1 MPGSES
7 TARAASWRREAQG
20 LKQSAAAWR
29 ESEKE
34 RRTIFRA
41 LVKPAAAVGLD
52 LKALTAAGRDA
63 FDKRCAELDAQAKP
77 RKAAP
82 KRAKA
87 KR

>member
-1 MPGSES
+1 VAGSES
-7 TARAASWRREAQG
+7 KARAAEWRRQGAG
-20 LKQSAAAWR
+20 LKQSAVAWR
-29 ESEKE
+29 ESEGE

-41 LVKPAAAVGLD
+41 LVKPAAAVGID

-63 FDKRCAELDAQAKP
+63 FDKRCAELDAQA

-82 KRAKA
+82 KKRAKA